1 MNQLPQ
7 QRVGNEILVGLL
19 LAMLALAVSAEA
31 QPRKWRQANEKELRA
46 LIPARATVEAERIET
61 EMRTASGVTDGAGK
75 FIAGVVMITAGYSA
89 EGKYS
94 HFLITHVPVKIG
106 DVELRPGEY
115 VFGKKRIDAD
125 SLEISFYEAASGKA
139 IGSVKAVLDQKRGP
153 VYSLLITPGGNGS
166 PPAIKVGRFSVEYS
180 VAK

>member
-1 MNQLPQ
+1 MSQLLQ
-7 QRVGNEILVGLL
+7 QRVIISLVVALSLVLL
-19 LAMLALAVSAEA
+19 TAGVSA
-31 QPRKWRQANEKELRA
+31 QPRRWRQATEKELRG

-94 HFLITHVPVKIG
+94 HFFITHVPVKIA
-106 DVELRPGEY
+106 DLELRPGEY

-125 SLEISFYEAASGKA
+125 TLEISFYEAASGKPA
-139 IGSVKAVLDQKRGP
+139 GSVKAVLDQKRGP
-153 VYSLLITPGGNGS
+153 VYSLLITPGGNGNPS
-166 PPAIKVGRFSVEYS
+166 TIKVGRFSVDY
-180 VAK
+180 VLTK